1 MLEWSLRKI
10 FGIKK
15 PPSRKEQAKTTRE
28 ALENEAKTT
37 ELSVA
42 GERVEPILGDDN
54 GRDLAT
60 QNGAD
65 AGNGLSASVPGE
77 MRPVEGAPAPVVR
90 PVAAEKE
97 TKVHIFNFKAWFYAD
112 PVKAALTIGL
122 AFLSW
127 LATYTGMLE
136 LIQANTG
143 SLDIGSRLAIGFAV
157 MMLMLMILYLLDSL
171 YSGGTPTWLK
181 PVFVFGYLF
190 LTLISVGFG
199 FGFYWKYLEA
209 QTEATRSAE
218 SAVSQVQVAL
228 QIGQSRL
235 EQLQSTF
242 AQLTTLSAKK
252 ATQEREHGNSCP
264 NSSPGEG
271 PRMRLRDSDSQKFAY
286 AAEYITGRATSVKGD
301 LTALNA
307 DLKKVVTR
315 DGSTVGKDGTRNKF
329 LRSLGRKLDL
339 TIARF
344 NTLRT
349 DPQLRQFRDSF
360 DKRASTT
367 VFPKGG
373 GRTFRCP
380 DVQLQ
385 TALRGVVR
393 AIDDI
398 PEIKNPKIS
407 AVEGSEAIVEAF
419 RRLAVTLAALPTL
432 KLPPSADELRKARKA
447 ALSAGRKVEVSNI
460 DPGLSKRDYIPLS
473 AAVFVDLCI
482 LLISLNRRYDN
493 FEKLQTSVASA
504 EAGEIGNTVL
514 KIFEAHKNKI
524 SEEMLE
530 IFHHAEFEHGRDYY
544 LAVPLIK
551 GSKKAL
557 IHQRLHAKQQQTIR
571 SQHET
576 LDHKINLLDEKLQ
589 NLVLERTEQERRKLQ
604 LTNELNKLVSAENR
618 IIEQIKQKFLA
629 YQGETPEQMAERHDM
644 VSLDGRRQ
652 IVLQNIN
659 QNKSEL
665 EKHGRVMAGN
675 LQRADQ
681 IKNEVVHLKEQRTT
695 IHKEEERVLQGQLE
709 STVEHDLAKEARFLS
724 NLCISLEA
732 NNILHLA
739 SIYPFQR
746 TVRNEL
752 KKHNSR
758 YYAEGRNYRVYR
770 FRKVADT
777 QSQMVLDLIME
788 ASRRA
793 RANGEFET
801 EDESEKLTGMPDLV
815 EVPFNEPKQTTRES
829 DVEELREL
837 LVSFKQEAAEF
848 KLEAA
853 SLKQDAANKQAEI
866 EKLREEGSRPSTSPI
881 DHDAP
886 DLEPLRVLSP
896 EEQRSM
902 NKGLGRQLTGVAGL
916 GVAAHD
922 LANLGKEK
930 RIKTVEPT
938 EPTVGQAAAL
948 RPVAPKVIQEKLAS
962 YFTKEDVTPS
972 TVTAEV
978 DGPKASPVVDP
989 GESVPSLGDTKTG
1002 HEEADQEV
1010 SFAHEPFV
1018 ATAPEPVNLPEP
1030 EPEKMDDFRQGV
1042 NEDSL
1047 LPSTLKGIEQDSFES
1062 PDVGLDRTPP
1072 EIEAPVS
1079 RSEEVEPQMVVA
1091 QVEEPR
1097 ATEPR
1102 IAETETTEH
1111 QTAEPQEI
1119 VPPVFKTPA
1128 TQAQQTVDTDVEPDL
1143 PQRPKLQDLTDR
1155 VRKLDEKNGDK
1166 VAAIGHLIA
1175 GEEEAPAND
1184 ESHALTD
1191 PVILSARDANQD
1203 LAGERPPV
1211 TLAKED
1217 DEPSEVESVEWGD
1230 TPSMFASKNTV
1241 FDEVSEDLKAR
1252 RLAARFRPDTDDK

>member
-1 MLEWSLRKI
+1 MLEWSLRKL

-15 PPSRKEQAKTTRE
+15 PPSSKEQAKTTRE

-37 ELSVA
+37 DLSVME
-42 GERVEPILGDDN
+42 ERVEPTLGDDN
-54 GRDLAT
+54 GRELAT
-60 QNGAD
+60 QNEAD
-65 AGNGLSASVPGE
+65 NRGTGLSASIPGE
-77 MRPVEGAPAPVVR
+77 TRPVEAAPVVR
-90 PVAAEKE
+90 QVAAEKE

-242 AQLTTLSAKK
+242 TQLTTLSARK

-301 LTALNA
+301 LTALND

-315 DGSTVGKDGTRNKF
+315 DGSTVGADGTRNKF

-432 KLPPSADELRKARKA
+432 KLPPSPDELRKARKNA
-447 ALSAGRKVEVSNI
+447 ISAGRKVEVSNI

-493 FEKLQTSVASA
+493 FEKLQSSVASA
-504 EAGEIGNTVL
+504 EAGDIGNTVL

-576 LDHKINLLDEKLQ
+576 LDHKIGLLDEKQQ

-618 IIEQIKQKFLA
+618 IIEQIKHKFLA

-675 LQRADQ
+675 LQRAEQ
-681 IKNEVVHLKEQRTT
+681 IKTEIVHLKEQRTT

-709 STVEHDLAKEARFLS
+709 STAEHDLAKEARFLS

-793 RANGEFET
+793 RANGDFER
-801 EDESEKLTGMPDLV
+801 ENESEKLTGLPELI
-815 EVPFNEPKQTTRES
+815 EVPVKEPKQTTRES

-837 LVSFKQEAAEF
+837 LVSFKQEAADF

-853 SLKQDAANKQAEI
+853 SLKEDAASKQAEI
-866 EKLREEGSRPSTSPI
+866 EKLRQESIQQAVSPI

-902 NKGLGRQLTGVAGL
+902 NKGLGKQLTGVAGL
-916 GVAAHD
+916 GVGAQD
-922 LANLGKEK
+922 LANLGKGKLSEAG
-930 RIKTVEPT
+930 EPAGPSEST
-938 EPTVGQAAAL
+938 AAL
-948 RPVAPKVIQEKLAS
+948 RSAAPKAIQEKLAS
-962 YFTKEDVTPS
+962 MFTRGSSAPS
-972 TVTAEV
+972 PVTAEV
-978 DGPKASPVVDP
+978 DKVKTKPVVDQH
-989 GESVPSLGDTKTG
+989 ETVPVLEDVKPVHEALDTD
-1002 HEEADQEV
+1002 EPVA
-1010 SFAHEPFV
+1010 AEPFV
-1018 ATAPEPVNLPEP
+1018 ATAPEPAGEHEP
-1030 EPEKMDDFRQGV
+1030 EITAEKTDDFRRGV

-1047 LPSTLKGIEQDSFES
+1047 LPPTLKVIEQDSFET
-1062 PDVGLDRTPP
+1062 PDMGLDRSSP
-1072 EIEAPVS
+1072 EIEAPVT
-1079 RSEEVEPQMVVA
+1079 RAEEVEPQVNVA
-1091 QVEEPR
+1091 QAEEPKT
-1097 ATEPR
+1097 TEPQ
-1102 IAETETTEH
+1102 TTEP
-1111 QTAEPQEI
+1111 QTTEPQTTESQEI
-1119 VPPVFKTPA
+1119 VPPAFETLA
-1128 TQAQQTVDTDVEPDL
+1128 TKVQQIVDTDVEPDL
-1143 PQRPKLQDLTDR
+1143 PQRPRLQDLTDR
-1155 VRKLDEKNGDK
+1155 VKKLDEKNGDK

-1175 GEEEAPAND
+1175 GDEVVRAND
-1184 ESHALTD
+1184 ENHTLTD

-1203 LAGERPPV
+1203 LVGERPPV

-1217 DEPSEVESVEWGD
+1217 DEPSEVENVEWGD
-1230 TPSMFASKNTV
+1230 TPSMFGSNNTV
-1241 FDEVSEDLKAR
+1241 FDEASEELKAR
-1252 RLAARFRPDTDDK
+1252 SLAERFRPDTDDK